1 VVCTGINLHGAVH
14 VPTLTCVDERQQR
27 RRRDAEANRDSLLD
41 AALRGLA
48 EDPDDS
54 IDAVAR
60 AAGLARRTV
69 YGHFPSRDALVT
81 ALADRA
87 GQGLADVVRVVR
99 AGRTDAEH
107 PLTTLARLEI
117 ALWRSIER
125 YRLLG
130 RLATRPEHLEHVVR
144 HTGDVRAFR
153 MELVET
159 GRAHGAR
166 RTAMPCEVVVRLVQA
181 VPLTVF
187 DAVVDGTLNAG
198 DAARVTAVTAL
209 AIAGADPA
217 QVDVHVD
224 AALLAPWSVDR
235 GLVR

>member
-1 VVCTGINLHGAVH
+1 MLI
-14 VPTLTCVDERQQR
+14 CVDERQQR

-41 AALRGLA
+41 AALRALA
-48 EDPDDS
+48 EDPDAGL
-54 IDAVAR
+54 DAVAR

-69 YGHFPSRDALVT
+69 YGHFPSREALVA

-87 GQGLADVVRVVR
+87 GEGLADVVRVVR
-99 AGRTDAEH
+99 ATSTQAEH
-107 PLTTLARLEI
+107 PLTTLARLEV

-153 MELVET
+153 MELVESA
-159 GRAHGAR
+159 RARGALR
-166 RTAMPCEVVVRLVQA
+166 EAMPCEVVVRLVQA

-187 DAVVDGTLNAG
+187 DAVVEGTVEAG
-198 DAARVTAVTAL
+198 DAARVAAITAL

-224 AALLAPWSVDR
+224 AALVTTVGELS
-235 GLVR
+235 

>member
-1 VVCTGINLHGAVH
+1 
-14 VPTLTCVDERQQR
+14 LTCVNGQQQR
-27 RRRDAEANRDSLLD
+27 RRRDAEAHRDALLE
-41 AALRGLA
+41 AALRALA
-48 EDPDDS
+48 EDPDAGL
-54 IDAVAR
+54 DAVAR

-69 YGHFPSRDALVT
+69 YGHFPSREALVT

-87 GQGLADVVRVVR
+87 GEGIADVVRLVR
-99 AGRTDAEH
+99 ASRTDAEH
-107 PLTTLARLEI
+107 PLTTLARLEV

-144 HTGDVRAFR
+144 HTGDVNALRT
-153 MELVET
+153 ELVEG
-159 GRAHGAR
+159 GRACGAL
-166 RTAMPCEVVVRLVQA
+166 RTAMPCEVVVRLIQA

-187 DAVVDGTLNAG
+187 DAVVDGSLDAG

-209 AIAGADPA
+209 AVAGADPA

-224 AALLAPWSVDR
+224 AAL
-235 GLVR
+235 